1 MSLNRSSI
9 EALAKFC
16 LLVTVMAASS
26 ATVSAATVRGR
37 VGCAVQGGRQG
48 AVNGK
53 YVTVFNANIGRS
65 KQASV
70 GADGMFY
77 LYNIPANSYVLE
89 VWSRSNPSLPPQT
102 FQLKVLEPY
111 TNVPAIT
118 VSC

>member
-1 MSLNRSSI
+1 MKIASWPTRAFVRAGLFVAIVS
-9 EALAKFC
+9 
-16 LLVTVMAASS
+16 ASS
-26 ATVSAATVRGR
+26 MTGAAATVRGK
-37 VGCAVQGGRQG
+37 VGCAAQGGGQG
-48 AVNGK
+48 QPTAK

-70 GADGMFY
+70 GSDGMFY

-89 VWSRSNPSLPPQT
+89 VWSRANPSLPPQT

-111 TNVPAIT
+111 TNVPAVT